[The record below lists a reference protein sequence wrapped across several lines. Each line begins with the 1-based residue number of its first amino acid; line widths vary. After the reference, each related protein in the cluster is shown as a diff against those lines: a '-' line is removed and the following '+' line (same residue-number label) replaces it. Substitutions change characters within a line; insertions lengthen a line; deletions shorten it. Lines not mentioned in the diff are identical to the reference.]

1 MNEIARVEFDELD
14 SLANEARR
22 VVGVMKML
30 KFRKGDYFCDN
41 VEIERGTQMV
51 AHVMGW
57 VRQWVKF
64 IDKKRVESYTY
75 EIFKK
80 QSAPERR
87 EMPDWSEEAR
97 KSWPLV
103 DGKPQDPWSLQN
115 LLPMENL
122 ETGERYIF
130 VSGTVGGGKAVGD
143 LVETYVTKRKRNR
156 TLGLPLIRLQK
167 TMMPAGPWGPQ
178 VRPLF
183 EIVSYET
190 NETTPMH
197 EVSQETLKQVENDDM
212 NDEIPF

>member
-1 MNEIARVEFDELD
+1 MNEIKKFDDFDELEN
-14 SLANEARR
+14 LASEARR
-22 VVGVMKML
+22 IVGVLKML

-41 VEIERGTQMV
+41 QEVERGTQMI

-64 IDKKRVESYTY
+64 VDRRPVDRRTY
-75 EIFKK
+75 HVMKGER
-80 QSAPERR
+80 APERDQ
-87 EMPDWSEEAR
+87 MPDNDEEAR
-97 KSWPLV
+97 KNWPIV

-130 VSGTVGGGKAVGD
+130 VTATVGGGKAVGD
-143 LVETYVTKRKRNR
+143 LIDTYVAQRKRNR
-156 TLGLPLIRLQK
+156 ALGLPLIRLQK
-167 TMMPAGPWGPQ
+167 TMMPTGNYGPT
-178 VRPLF
+178 VRPAF

-190 NETTPMH
+190 SEVEPVR
-197 EVSQETLKQVENDDM
+197 EVSQEALKQVEDDM